1 MLLSD
6 HRSILLRQRRVPE
19 AEDESL
25 SESKSVTMADA
36 EANTIVSKSQNLYLC
51 LRRCKVFSEA
61 ADMLIS
67 TDMVVHPEC

>member
-19 AEDESL
+19 ADDEGL

-36 EANTIVSKSQNLYLC
+36 EGNTIVSKSQNLSLC
-51 LRRCKVFSEA
+51 LRRYKFFYEA

-67 TDMVVHPEC
+67 TEMVVHPER